1 MNLQNY
7 GVTAAGTG
15 YYDDGWNL
23 FYYNAVDGS
32 IMLVATPGGGDRLVF
47 KPGHNLHGA
56 IYTQA
61 VVGSVPYASEEAGLA
76 QVQGNHPEVQR
87 TMGAPASASPFAW
100 LESLEYNFA
109 DRKPLVRRPA
119 FWATAGIGLFGVGY
133 FIYSRRAKKA

>member
-1 MNLQNY
+1 MNLQAY
-7 GVTAAGTG
+7 GETTGATG

-23 FYYNAVDGS
+23 FYHNAADGS
-32 IMLVATPGGGDRLVF
+32 LMLVAAPGGGDRLVF

-56 IYTQA
+56 IYAQT
-61 VVGSVPYASEEAGLA
+61 VVGFGPYTSEEAGLA
-76 QVQGNHPEVQR
+76 QVQSSHPEVQR
-87 TMGAPASASPFAW
+87 TTGAPVTASPFAW
-100 LESLEYNFA
+100 LESLEYNFS